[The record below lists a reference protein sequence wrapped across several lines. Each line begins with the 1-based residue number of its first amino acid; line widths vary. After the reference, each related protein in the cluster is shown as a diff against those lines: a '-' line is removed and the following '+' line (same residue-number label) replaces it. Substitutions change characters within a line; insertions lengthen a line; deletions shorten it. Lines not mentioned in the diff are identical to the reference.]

1 MRRAGRLFQ
10 IIILLSGGKIR
21 TTGVGYR
28 LRPGYHVPS
37 LMVFAAIGL
46 RSRQFMNNAG

>member
-1 MRRAGRLFQ
+1 MRRAGHLFQ

-37 LMVFAAIGL
+37 LIVLAAI
-46 RSRQFMNNAG
+46 RVRIRQFMNSVG